1 MSIFNFSGSGG
12 ILVNGTFIGTE
23 YYYFASSNGG
33 VLVSGDPST
42 TTEYFSNGNGGILVS
57 GNPSITIGYFF
68 NGNGEVLVSG
78 QSSTIKEYG
87 FNANGGVLISGD
99 LNITADY
106 FFNGNGQV
114 LISGNPNVE
123 TEYFFNGNGGIDL
136 SGNSKD
142 SQVRT
147 IYGSGGVDVSG
158 KAQAV
163 RLVVFK
169 GSGGVTSTGKV
180 KANVIF
186 NPTPSGG
193 VIVGGNSK
201 DRILYNS
208 KLSYPISFDLGDLPI
223 YAYRVTGYCEP
234 LNCDTNP
241 FSDPQSN
248 CGHQIVNYV
257 LARSITDLCAQLQNY
272 DYIFRVKAVYR
283 YDKAILGIDNLND
296 IQSGLVDP
304 NCPKFEDVTDE
315 FCLQAECF
323 DFCLLQNAIFL
334 IKANFTAAVYV
345 PNVSNGKL
353 KLSGG
358 HRIKSA
364 SAYSY
369 NASGNYEFNGNAVAS
384 GNNLIPNILF
394 SGSGK
399 QNLTGNAGV
408 KFPYLG
414 VFSVTASADISVEI
428 IGIDSTGGE
437 GLELEGDTLNPVANI
452 CGCKTLLNYV
462 DFQTNL
468 LTKTSVF
475 SNFAYRNNLTINKN
489 LRLYYNQKSKT
500 FYNSVK
506 FDGYST
512 SSNNTESWNLI
523 VELACTNQFS
533 RFGDS
538 LWNFSI
544 FLSKKNYDANHVL
557 QNNLET
563 RFYVYIPSVILY
575 TNTNFLEFDLQVDM
589 KNLVVYDKFKQ
600 IIYDLQPK
608 LTKDNIKLFSSGD
621 WVNNPYLN
629 IFTYTLTNDLDPIFR
644 PNKNVKKINILSL
657 TQTP

>member
-33 VLVSGDPST
+33 VLVSG
-42 TTEYFSNGNGGILVS
+42 
-57 GNPSITIGYFF
+57 NPSIITDYFF
-68 NGNGEVLVSG
+68 NGNGEVLVS
-78 QSSTIKEYG
+78 SNS
-87 FNANGGVLISGD
+87 
-99 LNITADY
+99 
-106 FFNGNGQV
+106 
-114 LISGNPNVE
+114 NVE
-123 TEYFFNGNGGIDL
+123 TEYFFSGIGEVLVSGQSSMIKEYVFNANGEVLVSGSSSTLTDYFLNGNGQVLVSGNPSIETEYFLNGNGGVELGGDSI
-136 SGNSKD
+136 D

-158 KAQAV
+158 NAKAV

-169 GSGGVTSTGKV
+169 GSGGILGGGKV

-186 NPTPSGG
+186 NPIISGG
-193 VIVGGNSK
+193 VVVRGNSK

-208 KLSYPISFDLGDLPI
+208 KLSYPILYDLGDLPI

-257 LARSITDLCAQLQNY
+257 LARSISDLCAQLQNY
-272 DYIFRVKAVYR
+272 DYIFRVKAVYK

-304 NCPKFEDVTDE
+304 NCPKFEDVTDD
-315 FCLQAECF
+315 FCLQTECF
-323 DFCLLQNAIFL
+323 DFCLLENAIFL

-369 NASGNYEFNGNAVAS
+369 SASGSYEFNGNAVAS

-394 SGSGK
+394 SGSGS
-399 QNLTGNAGV
+399 QNLAGNAGV

-414 VFSVTASADISVEI
+414 IFSVTASADIDVEL

-437 GLELEGDTLNPVANI
+437 GFILEGDTLNPVANI

-475 SNFAYRNNLTINKN
+475 SNFIYRNNLSVSKN

-500 FYNSVK
+500 FFNSVK

-512 SSNNTESWNLI
+512 SSNNTESWNLV

-538 LWNFSI
+538 LWNFSF
-544 FLSKKNYDANHVL
+544 FLSKKNYDTNNVL

-563 RFYVYIPSVILY
+563 RFFVYIPSVILY
-575 TNTNFLEFDLQVDM
+575 TNTNLLEFDLQVDM
-589 KNLVVYDKFKQ
+589 KNLVVYNKFKQ
-600 IIYDLQPK
+600 IIYELQPK
-608 LTKDNIKLFSSGD
+608 LAKDNIKLFSSGD
-621 WVNNPYLN
+621 WIADPFLN
-629 IFTYTLTNDLDPIFR
+629 IFAYSLANNFDPLFR